1 MPPPPCWA
9 RSMPPGCCA
18 PPACPPRSRRA
29 WPRRQRS
36 RYWSTSVPGGT
47 GPPVTWRRSLR
58 HGSRSSA
65 RWPTGSGRPGACSTT
80 SPTATCSPRAAP
92 GSPSPPD
99 SPLVPGNTK
108 PCQVRLRLRP
118 SLLAVGS
125 RGPAGS
131 AMIVRVTIVFR
142 LPSFAAERVAFSYSP
157 AMEAVLSLHVLVE
170 PKHYPVQHE
179 WVRAM
184 RRLSPALKREVDVFA
199 FAYRAYFPEFFFPPA
214 AGQLLDF
221 DSELRRLRGVDEQLV
236 RLEFAIPLTGS
247 QATEDFPRDPAALE
261 APGARRRLRER
272 AAAVG
277 DEALAQQLLD
287 DPRGLLE
294 RFLRLLESYWE
305 EAFAREWQRIEPDL
319 AASVSE
325 AGRVIARRGLYALLR
340 GLWPEVRSDPDT
352 GRFWLER
359 PHDHEVDIGAGD
371 LLVLAPSV
379 YVWPHVRVNCD
390 PPWPLGLVFP
400 ASSIV
405 RESRP
410 RIP

>member
-1 MPPPPCWA
+1 M
-9 RSMPPGCCA
+9 S
-18 PPACPPRSRRA
+18 
-29 WPRRQRS
+29 
-36 RYWSTSVPGGT
+36 
-47 GPPVTWRRSLR
+47 
-58 HGSRSSA
+58 
-65 RWPTGSGRPGACSTT
+65 
-80 SPTATCSPRAAP
+80 
-92 GSPSPPD
+92 
-99 SPLVPGNTK
+99 
-108 PCQVRLRLRP
+108 
-118 SLLAVGS
+118 
-125 RGPAGS
+125 
-131 AMIVRVTIVFR
+131 IVFR
-142 LPSFAAERVAFSYSP
+142 LPTSAAERVAFSYSP

-170 PKHYPVQHE
+170 PKHHPVQHE

-184 RRLSPALKREVDVFA
+184 RRLSPALKREVDALA

-214 AGQLLDF
+214 AGELAGF

-236 RLEFAIPLTGS
+236 RLEFAISLIGPRADEIL
-247 QATEDFPRDPAALE
+247 RDPAALD
-261 APGARRRLRER
+261 APDTHRLLRER

-277 DEALAQQLLD
+277 DEALARQLLE

-294 RFLRLLESYWE
+294 RFLRLLEHYWE
-305 EAFAREWQRIEPDL
+305 AAFAREWVRIEPDL

-325 AGRVIARRGLYALLR
+325 AGRVIAQRGLYGLLR

-359 PHDHEVDIGAGD
+359 PHEHEVGIGDDD

-390 PPWPLGLVFP
+390 QPWPLGLVFP

-410 RIP
+410 RIPPADLIGVLRALGDDTRLRALRLIAERPRSTQELAPLVGVTEAALSKHLRTLADAGLLERHRDGYYVLYRIVPDRVAALAPSLEAFLERQPPGD

>member
-1 MPPPPCWA
+1 
-9 RSMPPGCCA
+9 
-18 PPACPPRSRRA
+18 
-29 WPRRQRS
+29 
-36 RYWSTSVPGGT
+36 
-47 GPPVTWRRSLR
+47 
-58 HGSRSSA
+58 
-65 RWPTGSGRPGACSTT
+65 
-80 SPTATCSPRAAP
+80 
-92 GSPSPPD
+92 
-99 SPLVPGNTK
+99 
-108 PCQVRLRLRP
+108 
-118 SLLAVGS
+118 
-125 RGPAGS
+125 
-131 AMIVRVTIVFR
+131 VTIVFR
-142 LPSFAAERVAFSYSP
+142 LPPSAVERVAFSYSP

-170 PKHYPVQHE
+170 PKHHPVQHE

-184 RRLSPALKREVDVFA
+184 RRVSPALKREIDVFA

-214 AGQLLDF
+214 AGELLDF
-221 DSELRRLRGVDEQLV
+221 ESELRRLRGADEQLV
-236 RLEFAIPLTGS
+236 RLEFAIALIGS
-247 QATEDFPRDPAALE
+247 RDGGEVPRDPAALE
-261 APGARRRLRER
+261 APDARRRLRER

-277 DEALAQQLLD
+277 DETLARQLLE
-287 DPRGLLE
+287 DPRGVLE
-294 RFLRLLESYWE
+294 RFLGLLESYWA

-352 GRFWLER
+352 GRFWLDR
-359 PHDHEVDIGAGD
+359 PHDHEVDIGAGE

-410 RIP
+410 RIPPAQLIGVLRALADDTRLRALRLIAERPRSTQELAPLVGVTEAALSKHLRTLAEAGLLERHRDGYYVLYRIVPDQVAALAPSLEAFLERQAPAD